1 MKTARGW
8 EKLATVKF
16 SRRVAIAVKSFIDF
30 VPLLALRPSLGC
42 IRIIRSRRSLAAECT
57 YVHTCAFSFV
67 LQTSSRPLTHILL
80 FASSFFDISP
90 SLSLSLSLSL
100 SPPFSLF
107 LSLTRLPP
115 RDPSSPP
122 NWLVPLHDE
131 GRGRR
136 RQWKRKRWLKS
147 RRKEGLRGEVDNYS
161 LEEAGSPLCKVTR
174 VLSSI

>member
-1 MKTARGW
+1 M
-8 EKLATVKF
+8 KF

-90 SLSLSLSLSL
+90 SLFLSLSLSLSL
-100 SPPFSLF
+100 SIPLSLSFSL
-107 LSLTRLPP
+107 
-115 RDPSSPP
+115 
-122 NWLVPLHDE
+122 
-131 GRGRR
+131 
-136 RQWKRKRWLKS
+136 
-147 RRKEGLRGEVDNYS
+147 LR
-161 LEEAGSPLCKVTR
+161 GSPLVIRAPHQTDSCLCTMKEEAEGGNGR
-174 VLSSI
+174 ERDG

>member
-90 SLSLSLSLSL
+90 SLSLSIPLSLS
-100 SPPFSLF
+100 FSL
-107 LSLTRLPP
+107 
-115 RDPSSPP
+115 
-122 NWLVPLHDE
+122 
-131 GRGRR
+131 
-136 RQWKRKRWLKS
+136 
-147 RRKEGLRGEVDNYS
+147 LR
-161 LEEAGSPLCKVTR
+161 GSPLVIRAPHQTDSCLCTMKEEAEGGNGRERDGWR
-174 VLSSI
+174 VGGRRDSEEK

>member
-90 SLSLSLSLSL
+90 SLFLSLSLSLSL
-100 SPPFSLF
+100 SPF
-107 LSLTRLPP
+107 LSLSLSYEAPPSWSEPPTKLTRASA
-115 RDPSSPP
+115 R
-122 NWLVPLHDE
+122 W
-131 GRGRR
+131 
-136 RQWKRKRWLKS
+136 RKRQ
-147 RRKEGLRGEVDNYS
+147 KEAM
-161 LEEAGSPLCKVTR
+161 EEKEMVEE
-174 VLSSI
+174 